1 MFDFPEILIVGRYIS
16 KWIDQAVDWVVV
28 SWDPFFSAI
37 NTGVLHIL
45 LPFEDV
51 LQWLP
56 WWFVVIIAGILA
68 WRVVSV
74 KFAVV
79 ASTLLLAISFL
90 GLLELAMTTLA
101 IVLTATLLCVALG
114 LPLGIAAAKNNRFD
128 GFLRP
133 VLDSMQTMPSF
144 VYLIPALMLFGL
156 GKTPA
161 VMATMIYAIA
171 PIIRLTNLGIR
182 QVDPSVVEAGK
193 ASGTTSWQLL
203 TKIQIPLAMPT
214 ILAGLNQTI
223 MMALAMVVIASMIGA
238 KGLGTEVLNG
248 IARLEVGRGF
258 LGGISIVFMAVILDR
273 ISQGFARRPPTRSSA

>member
-1 MFDFPEILIVGRYIS
+1 MQASFFMVG
-16 KWIDQAVDWVVV
+16 AV
-28 SWDPFFSAI
+28 
-37 NTGVLHIL
+37 
-45 LPFEDV
+45 E
-51 LQWLP
+51 
-56 WWFVVIIAGILA
+56 
-68 WRVVSV
+68 
-74 KFAVV
+74 
-79 ASTLLLAISFL
+79 
-90 GLLELAMTTLA
+90 M
-101 IVLTATLLCVALG
+101 
-114 LPLGIAAAKNNRFD
+114 
-128 GFLRP
+128 
-133 VLDSMQTMPSF
+133 
-144 VYLIPALMLFGL
+144 LMLFGL

-161 VMATMIYAIA
+161 VMATMIYAIP

-182 QVDPSVVEAGK
+182 QVEPSVVEAGR

-203 TKIQIPLAMPT
+203 HKIQIPLAMPT